1 MITICRTS
9 VLLGL
14 VVTVAIAQGQ
24 SCSKPVA
31 GPNMKLRNKFI
42 LSETFPNNS
51 RVSFACAD
59 GYMAAGWPRFITC
72 TSGTWSPVKL
82 ICQRSNCGY
91 AGEVEYGRVDY
102 PEGSE
107 FGDRLVASCNT
118 GYNRIGRTTIY
129 CGARGWMGRLPVC
142 EAQACDPPPP
152 LTNGDYSPKV
162 EEVYFY
168 ENMIIY
174 SCDKG
179 FALDGSKSA
188 VCSESGQ
195 FMPRDPPDCIYVGD
209 VKCKDP
215 GRLANG
221 ERTAGFQAPHGYL
234 STVTFR
240 CDSGYIMVGAG
251 TIRCGLDSNWSPG
264 LPQCRFQR
272 HADCG

>member
-1 MITICRTS
+1 MKDFQETSLFKSTKLLKIHFRASTWLPLSTLVAEPLTWPPRLIMITICRTS

-51 RVSFACAD
+51 RVSFTCAD

-82 ICQRSNCGY
+82 NCQRFNCGS
-91 AGEVEYGRVDY
+91 AGEVLYGRVDY
-102 PEGSE
+102 PEG
-107 FGDRLVASCNT
+107 T
-118 GYNRIGRTTIY
+118 
-129 CGARGWMGRLPVC
+129 
-142 EAQACDPPPP
+142 QACDPPPP
-152 LTNGDYSPKV
+152 LANGDYSPKV

-168 ENMIIY
+168 GNMIRY

-179 FALDGSKSA
+179 YALDGSKSA

-195 FMPRDPPDCIYVGD
+195 FMPRDPPECIYVGD

-215 GRLANG
+215 GHLANG
-221 ERTAGFQAPHGYL
+221 ERTAGFQALHGYL
-234 STVTFR
+234 STVTFQ

-251 TIRCGLDSNWSPG
+251 TITCGLDSNWSPG
-264 LPQCRFQR
+264 LPQCRF
-272 HADCG
+272 H